1 MGQGEYGGNGS
12 VHWTVIHGNGRSIN
26 VAGNGRADGVDDDP
40 RDANGPPP
48 GGGVFKV
55 TVEDVAQNAI
65 NYNAAS
71 RTLTVS
77 VPIKHGPNYT
87 RQVTIKWPQ

>member
-1 MGQGEYGGNGS
+1 MGDGEYGGNGS
-12 VHWTVIHGNGRSIN
+12 IHWKVTHGKGRSIVATGNAN
-26 VAGNGRADGVDDDP
+26 VAGIDDDP
-40 RDANGPPP
+40 KDKDGPPP
-48 GGGVFKV
+48 GGGQFTV
-55 TVEDVAQNAI
+55 TVEDVAPGAY

-87 RQVTIKWPQ
+87 RQVRIRWP

>member
-1 MGQGEYGGNGS
+1 MGSGEYGGNGS
-12 VHWTVIHGNGRSIN
+12 IHWKVIHGNGRVVN
-26 VAGNGRADGVDDDP
+26 ANGKAGADGIDDDP
-40 RDANGPPP
+40 KDGNGPPS
-48 GGGVFKV
+48 GGVFKV
-55 TVEDVAQNAI
+55 TVEDVDQNAI

-77 VPIKHGPNYT
+77 VPIKHGPNYK